1 MIQKSKANE
10 KVVYMIYECQEFIYE
25 KHLNKKNLKT
35 NSVFLS
41 NLKKKLKIKQ
51 MLPCNW
57 DATRKG
63 Y

>member
-51 MLPCNW
+51 MLPCN
-57 DATRKG
+57 
-63 Y
+63 